1 MQMAPPN
8 PLTQFQ
14 MGQVRNIVAEEIN
27 NAFNELIPTVTADII
42 AEIRALID
50 ERMTAMPGGTGAG
63 AAPARDSAYY
73 FAKFSKCNPP
83 LWEGVPDPIA
93 AKHWV
98 SDVEGAFM
106 TCGCPD
112 QFKVIVAMNQLR
124 KQAKDWWKTVTVL
137 MTDDEVRAIS
147 WAQFVERF
155 EAQYVPKVEQQRMLQ
170 EFMALE
176 QTTES
181 ITELNAKFLQMLS
194 FCPTFAGNESWLVSR
209 YAATLR
215 TEIREFVNMQEFTSL
230 SAIMDTA
237 RRREIELQ
245 TQSKRKAGESS
256 SKYGD
261 AQKKQRHEGGRKYE
275 YRPASGQE
283 AKKPMTCFNCKRTG
297 HHMKDCKAPPA
308 KGAAQA
314 TPAPPV
320 CYNCNE
326 TGHKRPECPKLK
338 NWNSGGSS
346 RPAGAASSSQGTS
359 MVTRGR
365 AHQLAATAEAPPVT
379 ATVAGILL
387 P

>member
-1 MQMAPPN
+1 MQMAPP
-8 PLTQFQ
+8 LTQDQ
-14 MGQVRNIVAEEIN
+14 LGQVRNIVAEEIN

-50 ERMTAMPGGTGAG
+50 ERFAAIPGGTGTG
-63 AAPARDSAYY
+63 AAPTRDSAYY

-83 LWEGVPDPIA
+83 FWEGASDPIA

-98 SDVEGAFM
+98 SDVEGAFL

-124 KQAKDWWKTVTVL
+124 KQAKDWWKTVTAL
-137 MTDDEVRAIS
+137 MTGDEVRAMP

-155 EAQYVPKVEQQRMLQ
+155 EAQYVPKVEQQRLLQ

-181 ITELNAKFLQMLS
+181 VTDLNRKFLQMLS

-230 SAIMDTA
+230 SAIMDAA

-245 TQSKRKAGESS
+245 TQSKRKASEVS
-256 SKYGD
+256 SKQHHD
-261 AQKKQRHEGGRKYE
+261 AQKKQRSEGKSLERTFNYK
-275 YRPASGQE
+275 PSGE
-283 AKKPMTCFNCKRTG
+283 EDKKPLICFKCHKEG
-297 HHMKDCKAPPA
+297 HTMKDCKYE
-308 KGAAQA
+308 
-314 TPAPPV
+314 PPV
-320 CYNCNE
+320 CFYCHE
-326 TGHKRPECPKLK
+326 SGHKRPECPKL
-338 NWNSGGSS
+338 NGGTPGGSS
-346 RPAGAASSSQGTS
+346 TTVSARTARNGGGHPT

-365 AHQLAATAEAPPVT
+365 AHQLIAEIPDEN
-379 ATVAGILL
+379 AGI
-387 P
+387 